1 MNRPRKLDPEA
12 TRDAIIRSAH
22 VLFVE
27 KGVNGASMS
36 AIARGAGVTKSL
48 IHHHFGSKQELW
60 NEVKMRGM
68 GQYLKWQREVLVNRD
83 ADDEDVLLDSVEAYF
98 KFLRAN
104 PDVVRLMTWMAIEPE
119 NSVKRDTDL
128 IQLGVDRLKAAQELG
143 LVRPDID
150 AESVLISVLSLCE
163 HYHQFCHVFRDPSAA
178 GVANPDAVF
187 LDTMM
192 KITAQGIA
200 ATDDDGRLVR
210 VLDRAFPKL
219 D

>member
-22 VLFVE
+22 ALFVE

-36 AIARGAGVTKSL
+36 AIANGAGVTKSL
-48 IHHHFGSKQELW
+48 IHHHFGSKQDLW
-60 NEVKMRGM
+60 DEVKMRGM
-68 GQYLKWQREVLVNRD
+68 GQYFDWQRDILLNRD

-104 PDVVRLMTWMAIEPE
+104 RDVVRLMTWMAIEPE
-119 NSVKRDTDL
+119 NCVKRDTDL
-128 IQLGVDRLKAAQELG
+128 IQLGVDRLIAAQELG

-150 AESVLISVLSLCE
+150 AESVLIAVLSLCE
-163 HYHQFCHVFRDPSAA
+163 HYHQFCHVFRGPGAVGD
-178 GVANPDAVF
+178 VNKDAIF
-187 LDTMM
+187 LDTMIKM
-192 KITAQGIA
+192 TAQGIA
-200 ATDDDGRLVR
+200 ATGDDGRLVR
-210 VLDRAFPKL
+210 VLDRAFPVL